1 VAVTPEV
8 QAKIFEPFF
17 TTKGTGSHGMGLS
30 TVREIVE
37 RLHGTIRLSS
47 APGKGTTFQIM
58 LPCGEQML
66 DAPPRGI
73 VRAGYETL
81 RSRAATILVVEDEDL
96 LRQGVSKMLRRDG
109 LSVLEASD
117 GSAALDVI
125 RARKGDIDI
134 LLLDI
139 TLPGAS
145 SRKVYEEARRL
156 RPDLPV
162 IVTSAKSEEIAAAF
176 LATEIEHF
184 IRKPF
189 RLGDLSDVILQI
201 LNSEFGTQAS

>member
-1 VAVTPEV
+1 MAVTPEV

-125 RARKGDIDI
+125 RARKGDIDM

-145 SRKVYEEARRL
+145 SRKVHGVLVAPLGRR
-156 RPDLPV
+156 
-162 IVTSAKSEEIAAAF
+162 A
-176 LATEIEHF
+176 
-184 IRKPF
+184 
-189 RLGDLSDVILQI
+189 GG
-201 LNSEFGTQAS
+201 N